1 MTQMIVHAS
10 RRVGRR
16 VAGSLG
22 LRGLWRPGDSA
33 TLRLFVTTVFIFAM
47 PIVVNA
53 CPVCFGNPN
62 SPLSK
67 GATNGVLFLLGII
80 GIVQIGFVALFITFW
95 RRARAMKKFRE
106 QFQVIEG
113 GVR

>member
-1 MTQMIVHAS
+1 MTEMIVRAF
-10 RRVGRR
+10 RVPRQQTTER
-16 VAGSLG
+16 LSA
-22 LRGLWRPGDSA
+22 SA
-33 TLRLFVTTVFIFAM
+33 TARLVIAAIAIIAM
-47 PIVVNA
+47 PVIAHA

-80 GIVQIGFVALFITFW
+80 GVVQIGFVALFVTFW
-95 RRARAMKKFRE
+95 RRARATKKFRE
-106 QFQVIEG
+106 QFHVIEG